1 MKYMPG
7 EATMRNWTRVLLI
20 GLCLVVPVI
29 LLGCFGSLENDTG
42 PSDPGGGTG
51 NNPPGGGTASFNI
64 TVTAI
69 PPTLVANGLDIS
81 LITVHVRNADTGR
94 SVPNGTAVTMYTTLG
109 ALNTDGSITGDP
121 RISVSV
127 MNGMATAYLAS
138 GLRSGTAV
146 VTATVGRSSGQV
158 SVPIYDPPEE

>member
-1 MKYMPG
+1 MQ
-7 EATMRNWTRVLLI
+7 NWIRVLLI

-29 LLGCFGSLENDTG
+29 LLGCGSLDNDTG
-42 PSDPGGGTG
+42 PTDPGGGTG
-51 NNPPGGGTASFNI
+51 NNPPGGGAASFNI
-64 TVTAI
+64 TVTAN
-69 PPTLVANGLDIS
+69 PPTLVANGLDLS
-81 LITVHVRNADTGR
+81 LITVHVRDADTGR
-94 SVPNGTAVTMYTTLG
+94 SVPNGTAVTLHTTLG

-121 RISVSV
+121 IISVSV
-127 MNGMATAYLAS
+127 MNGMAIGYLAS

>member
-64 TVTAI
+64 TVTAT
-69 PPTLVANGLDIS
+69 PPVLYITGADIS
-81 LITVHVRNADTGR
+81 TIRVRVTDAATNR
-94 SVPNGTAVTMYTTLG
+94 RVPNGTVITLHTTLG
-109 ALNTDGSITGDP
+109 LLNTGGLGEGGLT
-121 RISVSV
+121 VSLNA
-127 MNGMATAYLAS
+127 MNGQAFAYLVS
-138 GLRSGTAV
+138 GVSIGTAV
-146 VTATVGRSSGQV
+146 VTASVGNSTGQV
-158 SVPIYDPPEE
+158 SVPFVVLPE